1 MIIEFIEY
9 VVSLSFRFTFT
20 ICGVDF
26 SFATAFTS
34 GVLSV
39 IPYFPPWI
47 VCIHGVIYLL
57 YQHNFIGAAFIFL
70 MHVCL
75 LWIDPLLMERIEY
88 AHPYLTGMSIVLG
101 LTQFGLN
108 GAIIG
113 PLLVCLTTWSLEVI
127 AFYCKQFAT
136 IDTTALKKKGNS
148 GGHTEM
154 TESQSI
160 IF

>member
-1 MIIEFIEY
+1 M
-9 VVSLSFRFTFT
+9 
-20 ICGVDF
+20 
-26 SFATAFTS
+26 
-34 GVLSV
+34 

-57 YQHNFIGAAFIFL
+57 YRRNVLGATFIFV

-136 IDTTALKKKGNS
+136 IDTPRKPKKKGNS
-148 GGHTEM
+148 SARGGSAEPLNLYRSNLVLDQEH
-154 TESQSI
+154 
-160 IF
+160 